1 MVGGPALRRQGQPP
15 GSERDVP
22 SLGGLFEAAWVWVL
36 SADVLSPRAKSV
48 AGTGQA
54 EPLECRS
61 LGKAGHS
68 GCYEANL
75 ASIKASFR
83 AAKPFPYVSLWELQ
97 SSGEGLGVGKLR
109 RSGLILVPCTSLSC
123 GWPGS
128 GYLTLHGEG
137 WRGRACLPLWWGAR
151 LLGEFTEPD
160 SGLPRPSC

>member
-36 SADVLSPRAKSV
+36 SADVLSPRAESV

-97 SSGEGLGVGKLR
+97 SSGEGLGGRQAETK
-109 RSGLILVPCTSLSC
+109 
-123 GWPGS
+123 WPHPGA
-128 GYLTLHGEG
+128 LHKPVV
-137 WRGRACLPLWWGAR
+137 WLAWK
-151 LLGEFTEPD
+151 
-160 SGLPRPSC
+160 